1 MGNWTKN
8 SVALEFSY
16 CICIVKINPWLL
28 SSLTHQNIALWDS
41 MSIVS
46 VICTSTSKSWEKLQG
61 QDYKA
66 NAEFDLLQVKISI
79 FNKK

>member
-1 MGNWTKN
+1 
-8 SVALEFSY
+8 
-16 CICIVKINPWLL
+16 
-28 SSLTHQNIALWDS
+28 

-46 VICTSTSKSWEKLQG
+46 VICTSKSWEKLQG